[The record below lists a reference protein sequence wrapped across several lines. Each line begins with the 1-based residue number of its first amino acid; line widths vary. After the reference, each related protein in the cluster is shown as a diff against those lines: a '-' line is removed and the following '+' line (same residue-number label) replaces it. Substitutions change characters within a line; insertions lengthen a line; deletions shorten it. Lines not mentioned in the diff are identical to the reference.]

1 MEVALV
7 KDEKY
12 KVKLGFTERELRLIR
27 ASLQTSI
34 GRIDKMKEDSD
45 DVIISQSLTE
55 IRKEVEGLE
64 KQLYIAQR
72 KIGK

>member
-34 GRIDKMKEDSD
+34 GRIDKMKEDAD

-55 IRKEVEGLE
+55 IRKEVEDLE

>member
-34 GRIDKMKEDSD
+34 GRIDKMKEDAD

>member
-34 GRIDKMKEDSD
+34 GRIDKMKEDAD

-55 IRKEVEGLE
+55 IRKEIEDLE

>member
-34 GRIDKMKEDSD
+34 GRMDKMKEDAD

-55 IRKEVEGLE
+55 IRKEIEDLE

>member
-34 GRIDKMKEDSD
+34 GRIDKMKEDAD

-55 IRKEVEGLE
+55 IRKEIEDLE

-72 KIGK
+72 KIEK

>member
-27 ASLQTSI
+27 AILQTSI
-34 GRIDKMKEDSD
+34 GRIDKMKEDAD

-55 IRKEVEGLE
+55 IRKEIEDLE

>member
-1 MEVALV
+1 M

-34 GRIDKMKEDSD
+34 GRIDKMKEDAD
-45 DVIISQSLTE
+45 DVSISQSLTE
-55 IRKEVEGLE
+55 IRKEVEDLE

>member
-1 MEVALV
+1 MEAALV

-34 GRIDKMKEDSD
+34 GRID

-55 IRKEVEGLE
+55 IRKEVEDLE